1 MKVYVVDTESDGL
14 LAEATKIHCG
24 VVANLN
30 DDRTWKYR
38 PHEIDQLIS
47 KLMSADVLIGHNLIS
62 HDLPLIEKLTGQV
75 YKGKVVDTLIMSR
88 LHKPKRTLPIH
99 AKNKRAGPH
108 SLYAWGVRCGRD
120 KPDYDAW
127 EEFDEDMLHRAA
139 EDVEINKLTFF
150 ELMKE
155 VKGQS
160 WRDAHLLTFELFK
173 NLHKQEQY
181 GWLVD
186 QPYMDKCIG
195 MLTHWIERIDNAIVP
210 LLPLKLIVE
219 EQKVKGEYKYVQKP
233 FKKNRE
239 YTAQV
244 LNWLSLCDMDANEKP
259 VVGPFS
265 RINYRTVS
273 LDSNDETK
281 DYLLSQGWEPETWNY
296 KKDKKGRPEKDERG
310 NLIKTSPKLNGDDA
324 FIGVSGKVGRL
335 IAKRVQC
342 RHRRSQIE
350 GWKRLIRPDGR
361 ISARVSGVATT
372 GRMKH
377 SSIVNVPGGDSFFGR
392 QMRRVFIAKP
402 GYKIVG
408 TDAASCQDRCLAARA
423 DNHNFTEMLLNG
435 DKDKGTD
442 GHSLNM
448 QAINGVLVP
457 RGFAPISRAVA
468 KGAGYALKFGA
479 GDSKLATTIGC
490 DKATAVLC
498 REAMAEVLGAQ
509 FKLVNDLT
517 EEWRSNAKRK
527 VNDWGKLQYYNGWIA
542 GLDGRPIYIESEH
555 QVLVYMLQ
563 SDEAILMSAAYNIF
577 IKRCDKKGWVYGDDY
592 GVVAW
597 MHDEL
602 QIECKE
608 EIAQEIAKLSA
619 KCIVD
624 ASKFYNM
631 SVPQAGESD
640 IGNNWGET
648 H

>member
-1 MKVYVVDTESDGL
+1 MKVYVFDLESDNL
-14 LAEATKIHCG
+14 LEEATKIHCG

-38 PHEIDQLIS
+38 PHEIDQLVS
-47 KLMSADVLIGHNLIS
+47 QLMKADVLIGHNIIS
-62 HDLPLIEKLTGQV
+62 YDLPLIEKLTGQV
-75 YKGKVVDTLIMSR
+75 FKGKVVDTLVMSR

-108 SLYAWGVRCGRD
+108 SLYSWGVRCGRD

-127 EEFDEDMLHRAA
+127 EEFDEDMLHRCS

-186 QPYMDKCIG
+186 QPYMDKCVDI
-195 MLTHWIERIDNAIVP
+195 LTHWIERIDNTIVP

-239 YTAQV
+239 YSAQV
-244 LNWLSLCDMDANEKP
+244 LNWMALCDMDSSEKS

-265 RINYRTVS
+265 RISYRTVS

-335 IAKRVQC
+335 IAKRVQA

-361 ISARVSGVATT
+361 LSARVAGVAST

-377 SSIVNVPGGDSFFGR
+377 AGLVNVPGGDAFFGK
-392 QMRRVFIAKP
+392 QMRKCFISKP
-402 GYKIVG
+402 GYVLVG
-408 TDAASCQDRCLAARA
+408 CDSAGCQNRQLAARVG
-423 DNHNFTEMLLNG
+423 DPFFTETL
-435 DKDKGTD
+435 
-442 GHSLNM
+442 
-448 QAINGVLVP
+448 INGSKELGTSIHHVNQK
-457 RGFAPISRAVA
+457 AIKEVA
-468 KGAGYALKFGA
+468 GLDVTYHMAKTLNYAFMFGA
-479 GDSKLATTIGC
+479 SDKKLASSYGSTSVELGTKI
-490 DKATAVLC
+490 
-498 REAMAEVLGAQ
+498 REALLSVAAGFEA
-509 FKLVNDLT
+509 LVNNLT
-517 EEWRSNAKRK
+517 KEWRSNAKRR
-527 VNDWGKLQYYNGWIA
+527 VNDWGKLQYYNGWVT

-555 QVLVYMLQ
+555 QILVYVLQ
-563 SDEAILMSAAYNIF
+563 SDEGIMMSAAYNLLW
-577 IKRCDKKGWVYGDDY
+577 KRLSKKYKYEEDF
-592 GVVAW
+592 GVVCF
-597 MHDEL
+597 MHDEYT
-602 QIECKE
+602 IECRE
-608 EIAQEIAKLSA
+608 EIAEDVAKIAE

-624 ASKFYNM
+624 AGKFYNIQC
-631 SVPQAGESD
+631 PHQGESA
-640 IGNNWGET
+640 IGKDWYSI